1 MAALDL
7 SSFEPYFRGGKNF
20 EMTEEQYVEN
30 VRRKLPETKYLEK
43 RSPVS
48 RKARDFGY
56 KLRVE
61 ERIHKVL
68 IFTKVGEK

>member
-1 MAALDL
+1 
-7 SSFEPYFRGGKNF
+7 
-20 EMTEEQYVEN
+20 MTEEQYVEN

>member
-1 MAALDL
+1 MTALDL
-7 SSFEPYFRGGKNF
+7 SSFEPYFRSGKYF

-30 VRRKLPETKYLEK
+30 IRRKLPETKYLEK
-43 RSPVS
+43 RSPVA

-68 IFTKVGEK
+68 IFTKVG